1 MVSPTARGLNPS
13 KMENNGKVKV
23 PVQAESKVVEV
34 SLRHVILGVVV
45 VFSGVFITT
54 TGIILIKEQ
63 ARFRRQQSMLDSA
76 LQLVTA
82 LNRKENDGKR

>member
-1 MVSPTARGLNPS
+1 MAAPNSREPKPHR
-13 KMENNGKVKV
+13 MESKVKV